1 MSATETSVRSRAKS
15 HRDAEDDNDR
25 DAVTLRRTEPN
36 SRPLRDRSRSHISIG
51 SFNVDLK
58 LLLGLGAFAFFVALL
73 FIFNLVNPVR
83 EANRARGL
91 VRPSPASELMDTL
104 QSEGENKE
112 SLYWGT
118 YRPRVYLGIRSRT
131 PRSLIAGL
139 MWIGGNDG
147 KSFLRHV
154 RKDSDELSI
163 YSWAHHDDYNFGHQV
178 IVDHDMNLAT
188 SFFKSKGEDSGYGG
202 DWVVR
207 IDVRSH
213 KSKGNEEFWRSAHLF
228 FYLADED
235 GNALTLGGDNLG
247 IRESSPLASGLRTD
261 VGSWQLHLKSLD
273 DVEVHYFGFKM
284 PHTHNLSDIVQDYL
298 EPQVRKFGPLQLP
311 DISDKSPNILVF
323 QISAKIPFKTDI
335 AFISGTDLESSRVE
349 ERVSSLTG
357 TSLTSQLMEKQ
368 REFDTKFEK
377 SFDQPDKIDQAAD
390 EFDKHA
396 PPGFDKQVVSQA
408 LGFIQKAWGNARRFI
423 KDAQNGDTHTVIHH
437 AVTEYKQF
445 LFNQSAKL
453 WVDQYPKVQSVAEKA
468 SSAASYWSQ
477 KYNHVVKDL
486 TLKGYNIPGYL
497 PLVPIDKKMTK
508 APKHGEARK
517 KGNAAVVVDRASVRI

>member
-15 HRDAEDDNDR
+15 HSDAEDDNDR
-25 DAVTLRRTEPN
+25 DAVTLRRTETN
-36 SRPLRDRSRSHISIG
+36 SRPLRDRSRSHTSIG

-58 LLLGLGAFAFFVALL
+58 RLLGLGAFGFFVALL

-91 VRPSPASELMDTL
+91 VRSSPTSELMDTL

-213 KSKGNEEFWRSAHLF
+213 KYSHKSKRNEEFWRSAHLF

-261 VGSWQLHLKSLD
+261 IGSWQLHLKSRG

-284 PHTHNLSDIVQDYL
+284 PHTHNLSDIVQEYL

-377 SFDQPDKIDQAAD
+377 SFDQPDK
-390 EFDKHA
+390 
-396 PPGFDKQVVSQA
+396 VVSQA
-408 LGFIQKAWGNARRFI
+408 LGFIQKAWGNAQRFV
-423 KDAQNGDTHTVIHH
+423 KDAQNGDTHTAIHH

-477 KYNHVVKDL
+477 KYKHVVKDL
-486 TLKGYNIPGYL
+486 TLKGYNISGLGYL

-517 KGNAAVVVDRASVRI
+517 